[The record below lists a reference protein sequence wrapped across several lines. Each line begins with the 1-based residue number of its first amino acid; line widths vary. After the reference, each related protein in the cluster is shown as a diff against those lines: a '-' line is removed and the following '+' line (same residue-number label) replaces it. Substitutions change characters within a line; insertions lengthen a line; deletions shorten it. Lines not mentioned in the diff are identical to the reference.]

1 MCLAIPGR
9 IEEIGQQELLT
20 MARVNFN
27 GMMKEVCIEW
37 VPDVKVGEYVIVHA
51 GFAISILD
59 EKEAQE
65 NLKMINE
72 VAQLP
77 GAYHK
82 W

>member
-51 GFAISILD
+51 GFAISVLD

-65 NLKMINE
+65 NLKMIKD
-72 VAQLP
+72 VAQSP
-77 GAYHK
+77 GAYHE